1 MLLRYASVLRH
12 VKNKSL
18 DDDLDASAAEAA
30 TSGGVAGVVRVPST
44 VDTPRSMEWL
54 DRFPG
59 VIGTFSG
66 VMGWLL
72 LGMLIQRRQEGAS
85 VAMAQ
90 P

>member
-12 VKNKSL
+12 VKNKSP
-18 DDDLDASAAEAA
+18 DDDVDGSAAKVT
-30 TSGGVAGVVRVPST
+30 TSGGVRGVVRAPST

-54 DRFPG
+54 DRFPR
-59 VIGTFSG
+59 VVGTFSG

-72 LGMLIQRRQEGAS
+72 LGVPIRPWHVGAC

>member
-12 VKNKSL
+12 VKNKSP
-18 DDDLDASAAEAA
+18 DGDLDASAAKVT
-30 TSGGVAGVVRVPST
+30 TSGGITGVVRVPST
-44 VDTPRSMEWL
+44 VDTPRSMQWL
-54 DRFPG
+54 DWFPG

-66 VMGWLL
+66 AMGWLL
-72 LGMLIQRRQEGAS
+72 LGVLIQRRQEGAS